1 MWGSARV
8 NGRSTFFNINI
19 CNMVFEKYECDIANY
34 TDDNTP
40 HIYDSDLYTILKF
53 ASHNI
58 LHYLWSADLL
68 KSF

>member
-1 MWGSARV
+1 
-8 NGRSTFFNINI
+8 
-19 CNMVFEKYECDIANY
+19 MVFEKYGCDIANY

-53 ASHNI
+53 ANHNI